1 MTIGAAL
8 YERLLLL
15 KIKVLESVAE
25 LFYQEQIAM
34 ANKKLLK
41 AISLL
46 TVYIETIEE
55 PELKQEILGEL
66 NKAVLAMESEDHTLL
81 ADVLQHE
88 IVTRLKIVVGEE

>member
-1 MTIGAAL
+1 MRDL
-8 YERLLLL
+8 
-15 KIKVLESVAE
+15 IKVLESVAE

-66 NKAVLAMESEDHTLL
+66 NKAVLAMESEDYTLL
-81 ADVLQHE
+81 ADILQHE

>member
-1 MTIGAAL
+1 MRDL
-8 YERLLLL
+8 
-15 KIKVLESVAE
+15 IKVLESVAE

-55 PELKQEILGEL
+55 PKLKQEILGEL
-66 NKAVLAMESEDHTLL
+66 NKAVLAMESEDYTLL
-81 ADVLQHE
+81 ADILQHE

>member
-1 MTIGAAL
+1 MRDL
-8 YERLLLL
+8 
-15 KIKVLESVAE
+15 IKVLESVAE

>member
-1 MTIGAAL
+1 MKDL
-8 YERLLLL
+8 
-15 KIKVLESVAE
+15 IKVLESVAE
-25 LFYQEQIAM
+25 LFYQEQITT

-66 NKAVLAMESEDHTLL
+66 NKAVQAMESEDYTLL
-81 ADVLQHE
+81 ADILQHE